1 MGESNI
7 KFIGIITFI
16 VSIITIVIVISFT
29 GGIHVSGTDQIV
41 SQKFVA
47 GKNLKSIHT
56 KITKLAFRDQ
66 TSVTD
71 SPNLNYGY
79 GLTTQ
84 GKVGHGL
91 VWTTGTDKET
101 LHMRVITLANGYQLQ
116 IPEKLIKKDIHIGM
130 PVDIVTGD
138 RYFLTTYK
146 DRHNKRH
153 TFKTISDFKPHAKF
167 SYFLIKNDLKYETHS
182 QTQEYVHFFT
192 GKYQFTNEEI
202 AEIAE

>member
-7 KFIGIITFI
+7 KFIGIITLI

-84 GKVGHGL
+84 GKVGYGL
-91 VWTTGTDKET
+91 VWTTGTDEET
-101 LHMRVITLANGYQLQ
+101 LHMRVITLANGYQIQ
-116 IPEKLIKKDIHIGM
+116 IPEKLIKKDIYIGM
-130 PVDIVTGD
+130 PVDVVVGN

-146 DRHNKRH
+146 DRHNKQH
-153 TFKTISDFKPHAKF
+153 TFKTITLFKDHAKF
-167 SYFLIKNDLKYETHS
+167 SYFLMKNDLKYESHS
-182 QTQEYVHFFT
+182 ETQEYVHFFT
-192 GKYQFTNEEI
+192 DKYKFTDEEI
-202 AEIAE
+202 ADAK